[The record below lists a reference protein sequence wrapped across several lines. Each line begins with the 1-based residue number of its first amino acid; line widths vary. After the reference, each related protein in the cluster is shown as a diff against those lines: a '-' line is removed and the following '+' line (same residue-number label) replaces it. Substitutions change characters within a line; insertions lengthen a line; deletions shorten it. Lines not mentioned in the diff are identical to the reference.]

1 MRAELVGVSLSIEP
15 GHACYI
21 PLGHKGSASQGAL
34 DLDGLRIAVHEW
46 GDEGDDPL
54 FLVHGGFD
62 FARTYSEFAPRLA
75 RAGWRVVAWD
85 QRGHGDSDHAALYGW
100 DADIRD
106 ALSVMA
112 SVTDQPAPV
121 VGHSKG
127 GAVMLQLCD
136 GSPYR
141 ISRMVNI
148 DGMPSK
154 RRMPD
159 VPDHDQSR
167 MLANEVGG
175 WLDFRHEASESIRK
189 PGTLEQL
196 AERRGRMNPRLSKEW
211 LEYLVTVGAR
221 HDPDGWRWK
230 LDPSMRFGGFGPWR
244 PEWTATRLPGL
255 GMPFLGVLG
264 AGFDSIVNARAN
276 TLTFPPGTAKYVRAM
291 LRELGRFT
299 PIAYRLEL
307 EHQTVE
313 ISGMLIA
320 VGNGSTY
327 GGGMKVCPGADVR
340 DGVAEILI
348 VGELPKLAFLR
359 LFPKVFSGAHVHH
372 PVTRVLQSAAF
383 TLHAPGQT
391 AWADGEYIGPTPVRL
406 QVEPL
411 AVRIIGAP

>member
-1 MRAELVGVSLSIEP
+1 MTEVVVLGNRNAGGGRANRALPSLLAALRDAGHGIRLIDEP
-15 GHACYI
+15 DAPRAKRALLEVPDAQALIACGGDGTVHLGLQAALHHNLAFGI
-21 PLGHKGSASQGAL
+21 VPAGSGDDCARAIGLPHGRRHRDVRRAITHCVDNLGH
-34 DLDGLRIAVHEW
+34 
-46 GDEGDDPL
+46 
-54 FLVHGGFD
+54 
-62 FARTYSEFAPRLA
+62 
-75 RAGWRVVAWD
+75 
-85 QRGHGDSDHAALYGW
+85 
-100 DADIRD
+100 
-106 ALSVMA
+106 
-112 SVTDQPAPV
+112 
-121 VGHSKG
+121 
-127 GAVMLQLCD
+127 
-136 GSPYR
+136 
-141 ISRMVNI
+141 
-148 DGMPSK
+148 
-154 RRMPD
+154 
-159 VPDHDQSR
+159 
-167 MLANEVGG
+167 
-175 WLDFRHEASESIRK
+175 
-189 PGTLEQL
+189 
-196 AERRGRMNPRLSKEW
+196 ERRVDVIWAE
-211 LEYLVTVGAR
+211 AA
-221 HDPDGWRWK
+221 DGNR
-230 LDPSMRFGGFGPWR
+230 
-244 PEWTATRLPGL
+244 EA
-255 GMPFLGVLG
+255 FLGVLG

>member
-1 MRAELVGVSLSIEP
+1 MFEEFFAGKCQAVTQDASALAGAIIASGKAAEDT
-15 GHACYI
+15 
-21 PLGHKGSASQGAL
+21 L
-34 DLDGLRIAVHEW
+34 DVAMKLWRFKDGDA
-46 GDEGDDPL
+46 P
-54 FLVHGGFD
+54 FD
-62 FARTYSEFAPRLA
+62 FAVGNHSGHIKRRVMPSPYTKRHPIMIRTAS
-75 RAGWRVVAWD
+75 
-85 QRGHGDSDHAALYGW
+85 
-100 DADIRD
+100 RD
-106 ALSVMA
+106 AGLVKAAQMGW
-112 SVTDQPAPV
+112 PA
-121 VGHSKG
+121 
-127 GAVMLQLCD
+127 
-136 GSPYR
+136 
-141 ISRMVNI
+141 
-148 DGMPSK
+148 
-154 RRMPD
+154 
-159 VPDHDQSR
+159 
-167 MLANEVGG
+167 
-175 WLDFRHEASESIRK
+175 
-189 PGTLEQL
+189 
-196 AERRGRMNPRLSKEW
+196 
-211 LEYLVTVGAR
+211 
-221 HDPDGWRWK
+221 
-230 LDPSMRFGGFGPWR
+230 
-244 PEWTATRLPGL
+244 
-255 GMPFLGVLG
+255 FLGVLG